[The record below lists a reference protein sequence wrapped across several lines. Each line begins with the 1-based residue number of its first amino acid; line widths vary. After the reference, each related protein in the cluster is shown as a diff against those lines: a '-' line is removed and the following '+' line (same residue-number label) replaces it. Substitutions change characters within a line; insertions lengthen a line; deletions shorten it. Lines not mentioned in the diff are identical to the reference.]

1 MLKKKTMGILACLTV
16 ICTAT
21 AGVLIYRN
29 PNKKSTLEEDI
40 LKVEDVLGDQ
50 YKKQSVTTLAAT
62 LTYGDEDADTKIYYH
77 ILKTDYYE
85 QDASEIT
92 GLNTVAFGVLFPV
105 EFMDSCEEMK
115 IQEWRIFVG
124 LIPPKSVMFWNMSLR
139 KFRIQRLSKWR
150 KVQRRGISREYL

>member
-1 MLKKKTMGILACLTV
+1 M
-16 ICTAT
+16 
-21 AGVLIYRN
+21 IYRN

-40 LKVEDVLGDQ
+40 VKVEDALGDQ

-115 IQEWRIFVG
+115 IQEWPAAIYKKG
-124 LIPPKSVMFWNMSLR
+124 EMAYLCWTYPPKSVMLWNISLR

>member
-29 PNKKSTLEEDI
+29 PKKSTLEEDI

-62 LTYGDEDADTKIYYH
+62 LTY
-77 ILKTDYYE
+77 
-85 QDASEIT
+85 EI
-92 GLNTVAFGVLFPV
+92 GRAHV
-105 EFMDSCEEMK
+105 
-115 IQEWRIFVG
+115 
-124 LIPPKSVMFWNMSLR
+124 
-139 KFRIQRLSKWR
+139 
-150 KVQRRGISREYL
+150 